1 MEQLKPIH
9 DDNSFDVERVRQD
22 FPILRRTVHGKPL
35 VYLDT
40 AASAQRPLA
49 VIEATDRFYREHNAN
64 VHRGVHSLSQEA
76 TDLYE
81 GARRRLARYINAAS
95 EREVIFT
102 RGTTEAINLVANSY
116 LRPRLQPGDEILITH
131 MEHHSNIVP
140 WQMLR
145 DHTGAVLKVA
155 PINERGEL
163 KLDALE
169 SMLSDRVK
177 LLGMVHISNALG
189 TINPVAEVCR
199 MAKRHGIPV
208 LVDGA
213 QAMPHSRVDVQALGC
228 DFFCLSGHKMYGP
241 TGIGALWA
249 REATLE
255 AMPPW
260 QGGGEMISWV
270 TFEKSTWN
278 ELPAKF
284 EAGTPNIAGGIGL
297 GAAVEY
303 LESLGMDAIT
313 AYERSVLEYATDR
326 LQQIEGLRII
336 GTAREKAG
344 VISFTLGDI
353 HPHDLGT
360 IVDHYGVALRTGHHC
375 TMPVMQF
382 FGVPATARASFG
394 LYNTAGEVD
403 VLADALEQARAM
415 FRRRGCTA
423 GRRRTRPRATKKP
436 VIEPAFSCLRTR

>member
-1 MEQLKPIH
+1 VTTKIPFEVQ
-9 DDNSFDVERVRQD
+9 RVRAD
-22 FPILRRTVHGKPL
+22 FPILQRTVHGKPL

-64 VHRGVHSLSQEA
+64 VHRGVHTLSQEA

-81 GARRRLARYINAAS
+81 GGRRRLAAHINAAS
-95 EREVIFT
+95 EREVILT
-102 RGTTEAINLVANSY
+102 RGTTESVNLVAQSF
-116 LRPRLQPGDEILITH
+116 LRPKLRPGDEILVTH

-140 WQMLR
+140 WQMLCEQ
-145 DHTGAVLKVA
+145 TGAVLKVA
-155 PINERGEL
+155 PINQRGEL
-163 KLDALE
+163 ELDALE
-169 SMLSDRVK
+169 AMLSERVQ
-177 LLGMVHISNALG
+177 LLGIVHISNALG

-199 MAKRHGIPV
+199 LARRFDIPV

-213 QAMPHSRVDVQALGC
+213 QAMPHTQVDVQALGC
-228 DFFCLSGHKMYGP
+228 DFYCLSGHKMYGP

-249 REATLE
+249 REATLD

-260 QGGGEMISWV
+260 QGGGEMIERV

-278 ELPAKF
+278 RLPAKF
-284 EAGTPNIAGGIGL
+284 EAGTPNIAGGVGL

-303 LESLGMDAIT
+303 LAGLGMEAIQ
-313 AYERSVLEYATDR
+313 AHENAVLTYATEK
-326 LQQIEGLRII
+326 LEAIEGLRII
-336 GTAREKAG
+336 GTAHDKAG
-344 VISFTLGDI
+344 VISFTLGEI

-382 FGVPATARASFG
+382 FKVPATARASFG
-394 LYNTAGEVD
+394 LYNTLEEVD
-403 VLADALEQARAM
+403 ILVDALNRTRAM
-415 FRRRGCTA
+415 FQA
-423 GRRRTRPRATKKP
+423 
-436 VIEPAFSCLRTR
+436 